1 MKRDR
6 RASKEGPGKPG
17 RAKTGSQ
24 PLSVGAM
31 VGDAITGLS
40 LEHWADGAA
49 AAVSPELVKR
59 LYDEVL
65 CGESVARIQLL
76 ETSKYLEK

>member
-1 MKRDR
+1 MSIF
-6 RASKEGPGKPG
+6 ASPKP
-17 RAKTGSQ
+17 SL
-24 PLSVGAM
+24 PL
-31 VGDAITGLS
+31 
-40 LEHWADGAA
+40 